1 MTSARFR
8 SPSRDAPAS
17 RAALAP
23 QRNLAFCEVS
33 SRVRAVLWRSNATVL
48 CRRGR
53 VRGGDLLRGHD
64 PAACGLSPDLEALGP
79 DPGG

>member
-1 MTSARFR
+1 M
-8 SPSRDAPAS
+8 
-17 RAALAP
+17 
-23 QRNLAFCEVS
+23 
-33 SRVRAVLWRSNATVL
+33 RAVLWRSNATVL